1 MNATKLKDLDKWHLR
16 FLQMAEHVAEW
27 SKDPSTKVGA
37 VIVRPDRTIASVGF
51 NGFARGV
58 LDTAERLSNRDL
70 KYPLTVHAEPNAIL
84 SAHEPVRG
92 YTLYVSPLSPC
103 SNCAGVIIQSGI
115 GRVVAKCG
123 HIANPSQW
131 SDSFNLALIA
141 FDEAGV
147 SVILVED

>member
-1 MNATKLKDLDKWHLR
+1 MNTTKLKDLDKWHLR

-115 GRVVAKCG
+115 GRVIAKCG
-123 HIANPSQW
+123 HVANPSQW
-131 SDSFNLALIA
+131 SDSFKLALTA

>member
-1 MNATKLKDLDKWHLR
+1 MNTTKLKDLDKWHLR
-16 FLQMAEHVAEW
+16 FLQMAEHVAQW

-123 HIANPSQW
+123 HVANPSQW
-131 SDSFNLALIA
+131 SDSFKLALTA